1 MAETIN
7 SEVTVVIP
15 TLNEAE
21 AIGKVID
28 ELKKYGIENII
39 VVDGHSTDGT
49 PEIAKQKGVK
59 VIFQEGEGKTAAIRT
74 ALKHV
79 KTPYVLIMDGDYTYS
94 AKYVKQ
100 LYEKIREGYDEVIGA
115 RIWTKKTQDLIFR
128 FGNKILTT
136 LFNFLFGVKLSD
148 VLSGMYIV
156 KRNSISTTLFET
168 KGFSIEAEIAAHIAS
183 TTMRIAEIPI
193 IYRKRLGR
201 KKLGVKH
208 GLLIAKDMI
217 RLAWR
222 YNPVFTMFAAG
233 ALLLVPGLLL
243 GLWVAYH
250 YFFTGIKYYVKG
262 LVALMLT
269 LTGFQSLLVAILALY
284 LKRMEYRLNRRIMEI
299 QEGKGQ

>member
-128 FGNKILTT
+128 FGNKMLTT